1 MSKKRVV
8 YFYDRDVANH
18 HYGENHPMKPH
29 RLAITHNLI
38 LNYGLHKKMK
48 VYKPRRATIED
59 LTKFHTPE
67 YIEFLQRVTPDTPL
81 RDKIRFNV
89 YGDCPG
95 FESLFEF
102 CQLYAGGSIDG
113 AIQLNHGQCDIAI
126 NWAGGLHHARKS
138 EASGF
143 CYINDIVLAI
153 LELLKYHA
161 RVLYI
166 DIDIHH
172 GDGVQDAFYLTDRVM
187 TVSFHK
193 YGNGFFPGTG
203 DTYEIGKR
211 RGKYYSVNVP
221 LRDGIDDKGYHY
233 LFKPIIQAVMDR
245 YRPGVVVMQCGADSL
260 RDDRIGNFN
269 LTLKGH
275 AECVEFVKSF
285 NLPLLVVGGG
295 GYTVKN
301 VARCWTNETAVLL
314 GEELSNEL
322 PFNDYFQ
329 HFGPDFLL
337 HSPIVETKV
346 ENMNPRPYLDHIKQ
360 TVLENLRHLEG
371 APGIQMNQV
380 PSDLFDDDPVFD
392 EEESDQEEPDEV
404 DPNILFASEQDDDNN
419 DDDDDNDND
428 KPKNSYSDK
437 DDEDYTLQ

>member
-1 MSKKRVV
+1 M
-8 YFYDRDVANH
+8 
-18 HYGENHPMKPH
+18 YGV
-29 RLAITHNLI
+29 I
-38 LNYGLHKKMK
+38 
-48 VYKPRRATIED
+48 
-59 LTKFHTPE
+59 
-67 YIEFLQRVTPDTPL
+67 FLFP
-81 RDKIRFNV
+81 
-89 YGDCPG
+89 
-95 FESLFEF
+95 
-102 CQLYAGGSIDG
+102 
-113 AIQLNHGQCDIAI
+113 
-126 NWAGGLHHARKS
+126 GLHHARKS